1 MGLFG
6 GSKKNQMYEKN
17 ARINELES
25 KIEAMTEKMEK
36 LKLEN
41 AELRAKLG
49 ATQAEKE
56 ALENENMQ
64 LGSNLKSL
72 RKKESEEGL
81 SDEDD
86 EDHSRLRDLE
96 KIRKEKEKA
105 TEFRLLA
112 MEKYALELKRL
123 KLFSQKW
130 QAYFSERD
138 QMEVQEL
145 INLLHDLLDSDKSVD
160 ETLSEKEKVDKIYAV
175 LGEPIDPES
184 LIKEHFDSED
194 TGFNIDDAIN
204 PKGELNLE
212 DLCKELGVFDG

>member
-17 ARINELES
+17 ARINELEA

-41 AELRAKLG
+41 AELRARLG

-72 RKKESEEGL
+72 RKKEAEEEA
-81 SDEDD
+81 SDDE

-105 TEFRLLA
+105 IELRLVA

-138 QMEVQEL
+138 HLEVQEL
-145 INLLHDLLDSDKSVD
+145 NNLLHDLLVSDKSVD
-160 ETLSEKEKVDKIYAV
+160 ETLSAKEKVDKIYAV

-212 DLCKELGVFDG
+212 DLLEHL

>member
-17 ARINELES
+17 ARINELEA

-41 AELRAKLG
+41 AELRARLG

-72 RKKESEEGL
+72 RKKEAEEET
-81 SDEDD
+81 SDDE

-105 TEFRLLA
+105 IELRLVA

-130 QAYFSERD
+130 QAYFSEHD
-138 QMEVQEL
+138 HLEVQEL
-145 INLLHDLLDSDKSVD
+145 NNLLHDLLVSDKSVD
-160 ETLSEKEKVDKIYAV
+160 ETLSAKEKVDKIYAV

>member
-17 ARINELES
+17 ARINELEA

-41 AELRAKLG
+41 AELRARLG

-72 RKKESEEGL
+72 RKKEAEEEA
-81 SDEDD
+81 SDDE

-96 KIRKEKEKA
+96 KIRNEKEKA
-105 TEFRLLA
+105 IELRLVA

-138 QMEVQEL
+138 HLEVQEL
-145 INLLHDLLDSDKSVD
+145 NNLLHDLLVSDKSVD
-160 ETLSEKEKVDKIYAV
+160 ETLSAKEKVDKIYAV

>member
-1 MGLFG
+1 
-6 GSKKNQMYEKN
+6 
-17 ARINELES
+17 
-25 KIEAMTEKMEK
+25 MTEKMEK

-41 AELRAKLG
+41 AELRARLG

-72 RKKESEEGL
+72 RKKEAEEEA
-81 SDEDD
+81 SDDE

-105 TEFRLLA
+105 IELRLVA

-138 QMEVQEL
+138 HLEVQEL
-145 INLLHDLLDSDKSVD
+145 NNLLHDLLVADKSVD
-160 ETLSEKEKVDKIYAV
+160 ETLSAKEKVDKIYAV